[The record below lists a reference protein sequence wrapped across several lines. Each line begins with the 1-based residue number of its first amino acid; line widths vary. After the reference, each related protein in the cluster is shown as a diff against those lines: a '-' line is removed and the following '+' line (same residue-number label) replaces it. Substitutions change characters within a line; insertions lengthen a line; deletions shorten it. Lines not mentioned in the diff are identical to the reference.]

1 MGATSKMDR
10 FTTTALPKSRYNP
23 SVNKIERIC
32 VFCGSSSGRDPRYR
46 SAAEAVG
53 RFLAQRGI
61 ALVYGGGKVGLM
73 GTLADAA
80 LAMGGTVIGVIPEV
94 LFGKEIGHTGLTQM
108 HVVRNLHERKAMM
121 ADLSDAFI
129 ALPGGYG
136 TLEEFC
142 EVITWSQL
150 SLHRKPCGFLNVAGY
165 WDPMVTMFDRAVRE
179 EFLKQA
185 NRNIVL
191 MDEDIEVLLAK
202 MTAWRPSGEEKWI
215 ESSQR

>member
-1 MGATSKMDR
+1 M
-10 FTTTALPKSRYNP
+10 
-23 SVNKIERIC
+23 
-32 VFCGSSSGRDPRYR
+32 FCGSSSGRSPQYR
-46 SAAEAVG
+46 TAAETVG

-61 ALVYGGGKVGLM
+61 GVVYGGGKVGLM
-73 GTLADAA
+73 GCVADAA
-80 LAMGGTVIGVIPEV
+80 LAAGGTVIGVIPEV
-94 LFGKEIGHTGLTQM
+94 LFEKEIGHTGLTQM

-121 ADLSDAFI
+121 ADLSDAFV

-150 SLHRKPCGFLNVAGY
+150 SLHRKPCGFVNVGGY
-165 WDPMVTMFDRAVRE
+165 WNPMAQMFDQAVRE
-179 EFLKQA
+179 GFLKPA

-191 MDEDIEVLLAK
+191 VDEDIEVLLTK

-215 ESSQR
+215 ESTQR